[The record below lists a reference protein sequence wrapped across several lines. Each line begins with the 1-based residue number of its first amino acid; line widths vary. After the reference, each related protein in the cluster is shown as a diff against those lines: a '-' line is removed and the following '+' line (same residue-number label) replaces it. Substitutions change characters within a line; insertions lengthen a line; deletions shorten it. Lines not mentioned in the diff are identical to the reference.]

1 MTFLWCRI
9 KNGIIEALLQSRPLP
24 EIPDVASIP
33 DSDSGAGGSLG
44 IQFDSSAAVR
54 WTSKE
59 NLLVQEELDPQLF
72 VALYDF
78 QSGGDN
84 QLSLKKEVMKQL
96 ELRSPALPPAPSSL
110 SSFPQQSWCGSVP
123 NIHSQTS
130 EDSGDKR
137 ISDHATF
144 FKSNGSVDHE
154 NSSGDASATTS
165 TSVQSKSKPKNFQT
179 SWISGQTNISTKS
192 TVVQLRRGAGGK
204 PKQAPTP
211 PKRTSS
217 FRDSTYQDNSSGKDL
232 TPSGVSS
239 SGEDISKDIIN
250 GLEKVIESTSKE
262 GYDDSKSDSHQN
274 EIINDEQKENVNLGS
289 PGQDFGSST
298 LPSSMNQQRIRK
310 TKTYP
315 SNIIRQGSVDS
326 ASKSRDYKHKK
337 VQVAALEVQNVK
349 KAISRYGTLPKG
361 ARIGAYLESLRQH
374 GLHRPAD
381 GSQLDTLCETD
392 MGGSVDA
399 LPVTCAG
406 NNVTVSQ
413 NQITSF
419 ANADRMG
426 NSFCGLSQSYTNNE
440 TASLPPEGSYT
451 IMRSASSNFMSN
463 RAGGSPYH
471 MMHRHKT
478 DNVRKSNNTSKESP
492 YKSSSDQHKPIPSP
506 RSQRS
511 VKPFGSQTCTK
522 DKQKEMLK
530 KTSPET
536 NEACSPVD
544 NSESSSKF
552 YINRQELSERS
563 LPVVNPVPIS
573 SIGSVRRTIR
583 NNRPKEK
590 PPSPP
595 KYSSSSEVSLK
606 RQSNL
611 SSSSPTVETATPTT
625 DESRN
630 SAVESDSMLNNNSVS
645 STSLD
650 NKLQEKPMAE
660 CDNSTSTNIQSLN
673 EPTINE
679 KKDNH
684 DTEKLKPDH
693 PPQYPAA
700 QLVSE
705 LFESLKQKAKKQH
718 PTVTAESQT
727 EETDDEPVRKNVE
740 ECAESTQTR
749 NSLFLEDPDGDENT
763 KRQSSSSISSL
774 RKMWEKESGD
784 GGDKKVS
791 PKVLPRRPD
800 SLKLSNNQSTNEK
813 SKPKIYQKSNVISPP
828 GQKLPPKPVSPPSG
842 KQGQMRPKSALHS
855 ASSSD
860 SLEKDGQSAPVQ
872 TKPSVPI
879 KPAIKSSK
887 PSLPPSQETLKPSP
901 PNKPTVFQK
910 QAPTI
915 TSKESTSKSSNEDQ
929 GKENPH
935 NKHSVLEISLA
946 LDSSIQSLK
955 VSATIPSS
963 SIMHLSDKV
972 QLFHTTCGSYAENI
986 PPHGRFKFRELLSK
1000 LETQAAKI
1008 RTSYSNNSVDNLK
1021 LFNDLQNTV
1030 KDLVNVVQR

>member
-137 ISDHATF
+137 ISDH
-144 FKSNGSVDHE
+144 G
-154 NSSGDASATTS
+154 
-165 TSVQSKSKPKNFQT
+165 
-179 SWISGQTNISTKS
+179 GQTNISTKS